1 MREDAD
7 DKMRAIVLAR
17 KQQCEDFAQLQASN
31 TKLLAKVQDLDRIK
45 ADAEKQ
51 QKELEDIVKAV
62 KASDK
67 KLEDAEAYI
76 KELETT
82 MTPIID
88 LIVPQARSASAQN
101 ILDRLRVVP
110 QRIKSAIRSASE
122 VVVAQVLAIIQ
133 SRWSLPNINE
143 VVDGVP
149 EECSDQRYEQLKAE
163 MTPIAADMIQD
174 LTL

>member
-1 MREDAD
+1 MRKDAD
-7 DKMRAIVLAR
+7 DKIRAIVLAR
-17 KQQCEDFAQLQASN
+17 KKQCEDFAQLQASN

-76 KELETT
+76 KELETA

-122 VVVAQVLAIIQ
+122 VVVAHVLNIQ